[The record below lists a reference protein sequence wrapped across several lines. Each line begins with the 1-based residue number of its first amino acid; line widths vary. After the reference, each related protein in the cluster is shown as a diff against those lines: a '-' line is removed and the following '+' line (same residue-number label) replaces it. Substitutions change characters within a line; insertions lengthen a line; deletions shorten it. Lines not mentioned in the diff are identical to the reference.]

1 MDRITYEAIQI
12 LSDFYVYIQILQWNN
27 IKIFN
32 VIEYGLDKSPFVQ

>member
-32 VIEYGLDKSPFVQ
+32 VIEYGLVKSPFVQ

>member
-12 LSDFYVYIQILQWNN
+12 LSDFYVYIQIIQWNN

-32 VIEYGLDKSPFVQ
+32 VIEYVLVKSPFVQ